1 MPDRGVPVVVHVVA
15 ADHETLVEGKLH
27 LFTPVERLLRTL
39 AVLAI
44 TIFLAATLIPIPIIH
59 LAGIPLVLVVGLAM
73 TGRQALAVGRLQPLR
88 APCPRCGGV
97 NRLGGGLGLRS
108 VTKPIE
114 SGCEHCRRPLSLRID
129 PPA

>member
-1 MPDRGVPVVVHVVA
+1 MPDRGEAVTVRIA
-15 ADHETLVEGKLH
+15 ASEHETVVPGQLH
-27 LFTPVERLLRTL
+27 RFTPIERVLRTL

-59 LAGIPLVLVVGLAM
+59 LVGIPLVLVVGLAM
-73 TGRQALAVGRLQPLR
+73 TGRQAAAIGRLQPLR

-108 VTKPIE
+108 MTKTIE
-114 SGCEHCRRPLSLRID
+114 TSCEHCRRPLSVRID
-129 PPA
+129 APA